1 MLLRKLNSGIEI
13 DYVRHNDFTGGE
25 CCNFYVNGKK
35 YYASV
40 AYLPGRLNGAECKL
54 FEREKNGEIAL
65 PCVYSKKCEDA
76 SVGFL
81 LQCVRDFTEKQ
92 KKQKGIF

>member
-13 DYVRHNDFTGGE
+13 DYVRYNDFTGGE
-25 CCNFYVNGKK
+25 WCNFYVNGKK

-40 AYLPGRLNGAECKL
+40 AYLPGRLNVAECKL
-54 FEREKNGEIAL
+54 FEREKNGEIAS
-65 PCVYSKKCEDA
+65 PCVFTKKCEDT

-81 LQCVRDFTEKQ
+81 LQCVREFTKKQ